1 MRVIIKKNVIY
12 HIIIDIIGYVFHHAL
27 ESKIYRNKK
36 DETCATTMNNN
47 NALILAHNNIILTFK
62 NNFLS
67 LFDSCY
73 IPTNLVFYM
82 TRFVIVI
89 NNFPISMT
97 NKQVNKLIT
106 RIERKRNMVA
116 HSFIV

>member
-47 NALILAHNNIILTFK
+47 NAL
-62 NNFLS
+62 
-67 LFDSCY
+67 
-73 IPTNLVFYM
+73 
-82 TRFVIVI
+82 
-89 NNFPISMT
+89 
-97 NKQVNKLIT
+97 
-106 RIERKRNMVA
+106 
-116 HSFIV
+116 